1 MRAAEP
7 TASKFLADR
16 RGEQGV
22 VGSPCNNFLL
32 TRAASRAALHVQIGS
47 RNMTSVSSSNST
59 DSTDLGYGVS
69 GLQPAQPTGTTEHPL
84 ALLPR
89 SRPKPPAIADQPARL
104 HQIGRRLGL
113 RAVRAFRHGT
123 NFAVNPDLWG
133 TAPRNRATRR
143 AVRRVSAM
151 LSALAI
157 SLLACSTPP
166 ANVSQSHE
174 NTPSDS
180 ESYATTAQVLQ
191 AVKAAEQV
199 QTLPDALAAS
209 LRQADTDEGG
219 ASGCFDRLDTHK
231 PAVLE
236 THQPAS
242 DITFGECASGD
253 QNGTKL
259 MVMLGD
265 SRADMFSAPLEL
277 IAAKAGWKLRVFAFS
292 GCQVAD
298 LEFSSLETNAPNKE
312 CGAFRSAAI
321 NQIGALHPNLVIIT
335 SAGDQRLA
343 DGTVP
348 THAQLQD
355 AWVSTFQ
362 KLGQP
367 GTRLAMIGPIPVWNN
382 DDARCL
388 AAHESEVQA
397 CTIATAEVETNEYEA
412 PQAAAAA
419 AAGVVLISPRPW
431 VCADRCEPV
440 IANIQVYRERY
451 HFSRTYA
458 VYLTGALSEAL
469 QPAMA

>member
-1 MRAAEP
+1 MP
-7 TASKFLADR
+7 
-16 RGEQGV
+16 
-22 VGSPCNNFLL
+22 
-32 TRAASRAALHVQIGS
+32 SRAAVHVQIGS
-47 RNMTSVSSSNST
+47 RNMTSVSTSNST
-59 DSTDLGYGVS
+59 GLGSGVS
-69 GLQPAQPTGTTEHPL
+69 ALQPAQSPGTTELPL
-84 ALLPR
+84 AMLEATRNIESQTPSDSKPR
-89 SRPKPPAIADQPARL
+89 DSDAFLSYTHRDRQIATGIQAGP
-104 HQIGRRLGL
+104 HQTGQRLGQ
-113 RAVRAFRHGT
+113 AASAFRDDT
-123 NFAVNPDLWG
+123 NLAVNLDLWG
-133 TAPRNRATRR
+133 TAPKNSATRR
-143 AVRRVSAM
+143 AVWRMSAM

-157 SLLACSTPP
+157 SLLACSTHP
-166 ANVSQSHE
+166 ANISQRSQ
-174 NTPSDS
+174 NTPSAGGT
-180 ESYATTAQVLQ
+180 YATTAQVLE